1 MIVWVLAGLLG
12 LATGVRI
19 GWALVNKQSLVS
31 TAMIVALGSLAIVAA
46 LNWQPLTLLLDTVLH
61 WPNIS
66 VLLTQIALV
75 GCAAGSSVM
84 IIGVGSEWRPKIVK
98 RIALAQYTFAAVIAV
113 AAAVVFF
120 TGGRQP
126 EMSPQ
131 EYLNQN
137 LGGSGSVSWLVP
149 LLYVLL
155 AMSLVT
161 WAGLRHSNRT
171 RRGRALFIFTLGVV
185 LILLTSMF
193 FLIRAVSTVQLLGIG
208 TAVTLLGCAMALVAA
223 ASLLPTVE
231 DWFGGRRELREI
243 EPLLAEMQRR
253 QPDIGIG
260 ERPRGPLA
268 YQVAEKLSMIS
279 DALFLEASA
288 AVSQARMT
296 RPGLHPHDA
305 HPDIAEILPE
315 VDPPDVTPQEQA
327 RAIARWISAGRGD
340 HPQDGA
346 AEFPGLGW
354 LHQPEIYSD
363 RDWIIEIARQY
374 RSISQTD

>member
-1 MIVWVLAGLLG
+1 LIVWVLAGLLG

-31 TAMIVALGSLAIVAA
+31 TAMIVALGSLALVAA
-46 LNWQPLTLLLDTVLH
+46 LNWPPLTLLLDTALH

-66 VLLTQIALV
+66 VLLSQIALV
-75 GCAAGSSVM
+75 ACATGSSVM
-84 IIGVGSEWRPKIVK
+84 IIGVGSEWKPKIVK
-98 RIALAQYTFAAVIAV
+98 RIAMTQYVIATGIAA

-120 TGGRQP
+120 RDGRQP

-131 EYLNQN
+131 EYLARN
-137 LGGSGSVSWLVP
+137 LGGSAESMSWLVP

-155 AMSLVT
+155 AMSLVA

-171 RRGRALFIFTLGVV
+171 RRGRALFIFTLGIV
-185 LILLTSMF
+185 LILLTSAY
-193 FLIRAVSTVQLLGIG
+193 FLIRAVSTVHLLGVG
-208 TAVTLLGCAMALVAA
+208 TAATMLGCAMALVAA

-243 EPLLAEMQRR
+243 EPLLTELQQR
-253 QPDIGIG
+253 QPEIGIG
-260 ERPRGPLA
+260 VRPRGPVA

-288 AVSQARMT
+288 AAGSHNGS
-296 RPGLHPHDA
+296 GLHSHDA
-305 HPDIAEILPE
+305 RAEITDMLPE
-315 VDPPDVTPQEQA
+315 VDRPKVTPQAQSH
-327 RAIARWISAGRGD
+327 AIANWIFAGSGD
-340 HPQDGA
+340 DPEA
-346 AEFPGLGW
+346 ATTAFPGLGW
-354 LHQPEIYSD
+354 LHQPESYSD

-374 RSISQTD
+374 RELDRTA